1 MKFRIFYA
9 PQVFRTWE
17 KVFVLTS
24 DGKLYC
30 QYLFKFSKQEIIKN
44 DINYN
49 NFAPKDYSWGKGVEG
64 DRGIAVTNFQ
74 ECEKELSWNEYT
86 NLRASSLLSG
96 YSQNNISQQI
106 RWVNNY
112 LSSIGLTPNDWDE
125 ESYNKFKND

>member
-30 QYLFKFSKQEIIKN
+30 QYLMRFAVSRIREEN
-44 DINYN
+44 INYE
-49 NFAPKDYSWGKGVEG
+49 NFAPKDFSWGKGVSGEKG
-64 DRGIAVTNFQ
+64 VAFSNFQ
-74 ECEKELSWNEYT
+74 DCEKELTWDEYK

-96 YSQNNISQQI
+96 YPNSIPNQL
-106 RWVNNY
+106 RWVEEY
-112 LSSIGLTPNDWDE
+112 LNTIGLKPEDWDE
-125 ESYNKFKND
+125 STYKKFNN